1 VGKWGDGSCGPGGQE
16 QAPLAEALT
25 WHAAR
30 PRARFHVPGHKGG
43 NPAVWPS
50 LTDLAGPAYLRADV
64 TELPELDDLHWPSP
78 GGPVGRAQALAA
90 EAFGAGE
97 AWFLTGG
104 ATAGVLAMVLAA
116 VGPGQ
121 TLLVTLPFHRSIAA
135 AAILAGCDIRVV
147 PPRLAEPAGVPIP
160 AAPESIARA
169 VAETRPAALL
179 ITSPTYHGVVS
190 DLTAIGVL
198 CRRVGVPLLVDAA
211 HGAHLGFSPA
221 LPAAVAGSGA
231 AAWVVSLHKTA
242 GALTPGALLLV
253 GETATLRPPGAA
265 MRTARAAGVDRSRL
279 ASSLRFV
286 QSSSPSFPVLASL
299 DLARRQLVLKG
310 REDWTRAAGLAAAT
324 LERVSRLA
332 GGCLGPLN
340 LPGGLDR
347 DPTRLVF
354 AVAHDAPPGLTGL
367 GLAEAVRE
375 AGVDLEMAGWGEV
388 VAVVTPAD
396 TPESLERL
404 GAALVGALAHSSG
417 ETTGGR
423 ERELG
428 LSLEKEGWEAAGV
441 QVLPPGEAF
450 RQPRRLVPVAQ
461 AAGRVAADVI
471 CPYPPGVPLALPGQR
486 ISNPVSSYLALLG
499 SSGRRTHGLSGRR
512 TRFGS
517 TSFVEVIA
525 E

>member
-1 VGKWGDGSCGPGGQE
+1 VGKQGDGARGPGGQE

-25 WHAAR
+25 RQTAGS
-30 PRARFHVPGHKGG
+30 RARFHVPGHKGG

-50 LTDLAGPAYLRADV
+50 LTDLAGEAYLRADV
-64 TELPELDDLHWPSP
+64 TELPELDDLHCPSP
-78 GGPVGRAQALAA
+78 DGPVGRAQALAA

-97 AWFLTGG
+97 AWLLTGG
-104 ATAGVLAMVLAA
+104 ATAGVMAMVLAA
-116 VGPGQ
+116 VGPGR
-121 TLLVTLPFHRSIAA
+121 TLLVTVPFHRSVAA

-169 VAETRPAALL
+169 VVETRAAAVL

-190 DLTAIGVL
+190 DLKAVGAL
-198 CRRVGVPLLVDAA
+198 CRRAGIPLLVDAA
-211 HGAHLGFSPA
+211 HGAHLGFAPA
-221 LPAAVAGSGA
+221 LPAAVAGSDA
-231 AAWVVSLHKTA
+231 AVWVVSLHKTA
-242 GALTPGALLLV
+242 GALTPGALLLM
-253 GETATLRPPGAA
+253 GETATLRLPGATP
-265 MRTARAAGVDRSRL
+265 RTAWAAGVDRSRL
-279 ASSLRFV
+279 ASGLRLV
-286 QSSSPSFPVLASL
+286 QSSSASFPVLASL

-324 LERVSRLA
+324 LERVSRLV
-332 GGCLGPLN
+332 GGRLGPLD
-340 LPGGLDR
+340 LPGGLER

-367 GLAEAVRE
+367 GLAEAVQD
-375 AGVDLEMAGWGEV
+375 AGVDIEMAGWGEV

-396 TPESLERL
+396 NPESLERL

-428 LSLEKEGWEAAGV
+428 LSLEKEGWEAGGV

-450 RQPRRLVPVAQ
+450 RQPRRLVPVTQ
-461 AAGRVAADVI
+461 AVGRVAADVI
-471 CPYPPGVPLALPGQR
+471 CPYPPGVPLVLPGQR
-486 ISNPVSSYLALLG
+486 ISGPVARYLVLLG
-499 SSGRRTHGLSGRR
+499 SSGRRTHGLAGSRTHSGL
-512 TRFGS
+512 
-517 TSFVEVIA
+517 TSFVEVTA